1 MKTRLELPDPE
12 VKVAVLL
19 VEPVSSSRVGAPTT
33 VTASEKATVIVMESP
48 ALYEPSAVEEVTP
61 VIVGDVVSIA
71 RALLSAKEPEAPG
84 VAKVSVAL
92 FPAAS
97 LILPPFS
104 VSAESEAKSRSL
116 VVSPARTV

>member
-12 VKVAVLL
+12 VKVAVLF
-19 VEPVSSSRVGAPTT
+19 VEPVSSSKVGVPPAVTT

-61 VIVGDVVSIA
+61 VIVGAVVSITK
-71 RALLSAKEPEAPG
+71 ALLSAKEPEAPG
-84 VAKVSVAL
+84 DAKVRVAL

-97 LILPPFS
+97 LMVPLFN
-104 VSAESEAKSRSL
+104 VSADVEAKSRSL
-116 VVSPARTV
+116 AVSPA